1 MKRELKAA
9 LGATALLAGAAS
21 VALVGGA
28 TTSSA
33 AGTPSSAYG
42 LALTIAGNSV
52 IPQTPSVVSNDG
64 VTKTDSLVGL
74 PANPVVSGGIVNA
87 TAGDAAAKSSV
98 TDLAVGDGL
107 LAQLPAALTTQLGTV
122 CTQLSSALLPAT
134 GPVNDAVV
142 NSLLP
147 QLGALLDQVAAG
159 AAGSPIDLGALGA
172 LDLSQLTAVQLDG
185 LCDVLS
191 GTLNV
196 VDADT
201 VIAECTGTTGKTTI
215 TDLSALGLP
224 VNVGVNQVN
233 QKVEIP
239 GVLTLTINEQRT
251 NADGTFTVNALHLNL
266 LGQVDL
272 VVASATCGDFI
283 PDGGPTSI
291 PTAPAPAP
299 KPIKT
304 NVPVTG

>member
-21 VALVGGA
+21 IALVGGA
-28 TTSSA
+28 TTSTA

-64 VTKTDSLVGL
+64 VTKTDSLIAL
-74 PANPVVSGGIVNA
+74 PANPVVSGGVVNVS
-87 TAGDAAAKSSV
+87 AGDAAAKSSV
-98 TDLAVGDGL
+98 TDLGVGVGL
-107 LAQLPAALTTQLGTV
+107 LSQLPAELTTQLDSV
-122 CTQLSSALLPAT
+122 CGQLNDALSAAT
-134 GPVNDAVV
+134 DPLNDAVV

-147 QLGALLDQVAAG
+147 ALTTTLDQIAAST
-159 AAGSPIDLGALGA
+159 ADSPIDLGALGA
-172 LDLSQLTAVQLDG
+172 LDISQLTALQLDG
-185 LCDVLS
+185 LCDVLA
-191 GTLNV
+191 GNLEV
-196 VDADT
+196 VGADA
-201 VIAECTGTTGKTTI
+201 VVAECTGTTGKTTI

-224 VNVGVNQVN
+224 VDIGVNEVN
-233 QKVEIP
+233 KKVEIP

-251 NADGTFTVNALHLNL
+251 NADGTFTVNALHVNL

-283 PDGGPTSI
+283 PDGGPT